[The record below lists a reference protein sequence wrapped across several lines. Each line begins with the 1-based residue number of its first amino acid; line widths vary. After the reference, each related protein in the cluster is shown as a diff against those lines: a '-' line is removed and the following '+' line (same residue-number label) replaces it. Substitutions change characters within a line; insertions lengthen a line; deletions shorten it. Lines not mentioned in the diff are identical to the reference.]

1 MRSQLPSLHK
11 FVARSHRNYSACWEL
26 KSHPGLRI
34 TKHSSGK
41 WVVFCDPLYH
51 QAIRDGMPRHDIQ
64 SVRIDQDLAYQ
75 FFATRKDALQAIQ
88 VWLLTDSDSE
98 R

>member
-1 MRSQLPSLHK
+1 
-11 FVARSHRNYSACWEL
+11 
-26 KSHPGLRI
+26 
-34 TKHSSGK
+34 
-41 WVVFCDPLYH
+41 
-51 QAIRDGMPRHDIQ
+51 MPRHDIQ